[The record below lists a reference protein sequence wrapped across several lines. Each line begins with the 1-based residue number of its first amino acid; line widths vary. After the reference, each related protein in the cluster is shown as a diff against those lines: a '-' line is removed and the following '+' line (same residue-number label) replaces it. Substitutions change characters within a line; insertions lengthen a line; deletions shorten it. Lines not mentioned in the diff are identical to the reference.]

1 MGPYEEITSSFR
13 EEKVDSHEKN
23 IERTWKNFALYEC
36 TRIGEDYN

>member
-23 IERTWKNFALYEC
+23 IGRTFALYEC